1 MMATSYVKDN
11 EGNTFIAASQRADG
25 SWRKPRRV
33 KPDFVPQDEVPLYES
48 KGKKIAKSHNNNTG
62 LPPGITPEIWEQMKA
77 QQKSIGKA
85 GGKTSNQQSKTAAE
99 NVKNA
104 SIGQSGPGSKASI
117 SPIGDNNNEDGWV
130 TVNRKKGKNQVQP
143 SSGADSIST
152 GVNGITIDDKKNKK
166 KNNRRK
172 KPNAGGQGD
181 VAISGDEDE
190 VKAVPQAP
198 TVTTTTKPG
207 GQQQPK
213 AIQQQPKSSTGESDS
228 EVDPAK
234 KLRNL
239 KKRLRAIEELKA
251 KVQADPSIRLDK
263 AQQDKIKSEKEVK
276 HAIKALEKIT
286 KA

>member
-1 MMATSYVKDN
+1 MATTYVKDN
-11 EGNTFIAASQRADG
+11 EGNTFIAASQRPDG
-25 SWRKPRRV
+25 STRKPRRV
-33 KPDFVPQDEVPLYES
+33 KPDFVPQEEVPLYES
-48 KGKKIAKSHNNNTG
+48 KGKKIAKSHNDSPG

-104 SIGQSGPGSKASI
+104 SIGLSGSGSKASI
-117 SPIGDNNNEDGWV
+117 SPIGYNNNEDGWV
-130 TVNRKKGKNQVQP
+130 TVSRKKGKNQVQP
-143 SSGADSIST
+143 SSGIDSIST

-172 KPNAGGQGD
+172 KSNAGGQGD
-181 VAISGDEDE
+181 DAISGDENE

-198 TVTTTTKPG
+198 TLTATKPG
-207 GQQQPK
+207 GQQQTK
-213 AIQQQPKSSTGESDS
+213 ATQQQQPKSSAGESDS

-276 HAIKALEKIT
+276 QAIKALEKTT